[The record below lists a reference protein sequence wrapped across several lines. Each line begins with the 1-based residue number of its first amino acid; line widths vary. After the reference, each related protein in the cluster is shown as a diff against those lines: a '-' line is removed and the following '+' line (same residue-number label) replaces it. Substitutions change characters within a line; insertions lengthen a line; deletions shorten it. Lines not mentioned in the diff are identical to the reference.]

1 MVEHGRRN
9 PLGLDEPEPR
19 VSHEHARRIEQYPED
34 MRFTKAHA
42 TGNDF
47 VVLPDWD
54 DALRLEPDLVR
65 LLCDRRRGLGAD
77 GVIRLV
83 RGPHTFM
90 DYRNADGSLA
100 EICGNGLRVAAK
112 YVVDRAIVHSSDGS
126 VLIDTRAGTRKVTVR
141 LGSGGRVEEATVDM
155 GPPNFHPAAVPFEAP
170 DQEAI
175 DVPVT
180 LDGSLIRLT
189 ALSFGNPHA
198 VVVVD
203 EVASAPLETVGAA
216 LEHHPRFPE
225 RVNVEF
231 AEVAGPR
238 EVRVRVWERGVGE
251 TAGCGSGACA
261 VLVALRRLGVVSDE
275 ATLHFPGGDVHVR
288 YEPTRV
294 LLTGSALEIAS
305 GELDPTW
312 LAEAS
317 SDAPPHRASGDERT

>member
-1 MVEHGRRN
+1 
-9 PLGLDEPEPR
+9 
-19 VSHEHARRIEQYPED
+19 

-47 VVLPDWD
+47 IVLPDWD
-54 DALRLEPDLVR
+54 DELRLEPDLIH

-77 GVIRLV
+77 GVIRLI
-83 RGPHTFM
+83 RGPHTVM
-90 DYRNADGSLA
+90 DYRNADGSMA

-112 YVVDRAIVHSSDGS
+112 YVIDRAIANASDGS

-141 LGSGGRVEEATVDM
+141 LGPRGRVEDATVDM
-155 GPPNFHPAAVPFEAP
+155 GPANFHPAAVPFEASG
-170 DQEAI
+170 QEAI
-175 DVPVT
+175 DVPVKV
-180 LDGSLIRLT
+180 DGSLVRLT

-198 VVVVD
+198 VVVSDDVT
-203 EVASAPLETVGAA
+203 SAPLETVGAA
-216 LEHHPRFPE
+216 LEQHPRFPE
-225 RVNVEF
+225 RTNVEF
-231 AEVAGPR
+231 AEVAGPS

-261 VLVALRRLGVVSDE
+261 VLVALRRLGVIGDE

-294 LLTGSALEIAS
+294 LLTGSAMEIAS

-317 SDAPPHRASGDERT
+317 SDAASRCARGGDRT